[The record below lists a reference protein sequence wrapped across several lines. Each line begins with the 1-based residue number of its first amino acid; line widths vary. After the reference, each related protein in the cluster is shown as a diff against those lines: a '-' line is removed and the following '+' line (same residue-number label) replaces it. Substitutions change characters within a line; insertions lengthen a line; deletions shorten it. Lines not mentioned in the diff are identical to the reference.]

1 MYADYNYY
9 ANEYCQGMKNSV
21 IPQEKTEF
29 YLKKA
34 SMLLNSLF
42 VSRKPR
48 KPYDYIV
55 CDTCCEIADCLYRLE
70 KREGISKE
78 ENDGYAVT
86 YSQNALSSY
95 RAAYDIAVRNLGAS
109 GLLYRGI
116 DL

>member
-9 ANEYCQGMKNSV
+9 TNEYCIGLKNPI
-21 IPQEKTEF
+21 IPQDKTEI

-34 SMLLNSLF
+34 SMFLNSLF
-42 VSRKPR
+42 VSKKPKR
-48 KPYDYIV
+48 PYEYII

-78 ENDGYAVT
+78 ENDGYSVT
-86 YSQNALSSY
+86 YSSNASSSY
-95 RAAYDIAVRNLGAS
+95 EAAYGIAVRNLGSS

-116 DL
+116 EL